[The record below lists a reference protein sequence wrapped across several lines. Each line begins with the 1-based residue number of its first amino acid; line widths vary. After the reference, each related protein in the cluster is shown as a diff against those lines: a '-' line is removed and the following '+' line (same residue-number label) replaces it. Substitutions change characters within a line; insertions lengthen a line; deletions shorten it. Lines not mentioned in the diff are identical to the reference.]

1 MKNKKIRDRKAYFA
15 LALAVLVF
23 AGVVVWAATDKTGG
37 WHPSSQVKVAVMGV
51 EKSIQEAI
59 DSDFCRSDGTNCP
72 DFGGE
77 MTDSKM
83 VYPGYAYTEGI
94 EVVNGLIFGTGM
106 SWDIEDHSN
115 ANYLDFNMIVPEGMH
130 NGISYIKLYF
140 EPAVSGTADVV
151 FDVQTAKIG
160 AYAVRFD
167 QYVEA
172 FPVLGGQLNII
183 EINPEAFSITNSILN
198 EGDMF
203 TVRVERD
210 GDSTEDTYGGNIHLH
225 KIEVGFSSEPP
236 CVPITDC
243 GSVECGLRGDGCG
256 GSFNCG
262 DCGVGASCYSGV
274 CYVDSGGG
282 GGCFLEGTKITM
294 ADKNLKNIE
303 DIKVGEFVLSFDEE
317 KQEYVMSEVKETIAH
332 TEENTY
338 GWEKG
343 YYILKAGSGEMKV
356 TGNHL
361 IYSKKGYV
369 RVDSLL
375 ERDYVFVGDHWIKVR
390 SLIYHEKDLDVVYN
404 LELTYPNNYYAEGI
418 LVHNL
423 KALGPC
429 EGDTC

>member
-1 MKNKKIRDRKAYFA
+1 MEKKIKLTKEKLTYI
-15 LALAVLVF
+15 LLGIIILSL
-23 AGVVVWAATDKTGG
+23 AGVNIYALSAGG
-37 WHPSSQVKVAVMGV
+37 EGNPGHNIGFVGAPASCVIDDLMLFDGSSWK
-51 EKSIQEAI
+51 
-59 DSDFCRSDGTNCP
+59 CRSNDLSTNAW
-72 DFGGE
+72 
-77 MTDSKM
+77 SQL
-83 VYPGYAYTEGI
+83 GY
-94 EVVNGLIFGTGM
+94 
-106 SWDIEDHSN
+106 
-115 ANYLDFNMIVPEGMH
+115 
-130 NGISYIKLYF
+130 GISYLNGGIGIGYSSLGDYRLAVYGWTKLGGELIIEKSNVGCDESSAGMIQYIN
-140 EPAVSGTADVV
+140 EVTDTNGESQSILRICMQ
-151 FDVQTAKIG
+151 QTATN
-160 AYAVRFD
+160 YAW
-167 QYVEA
+167 Q
-172 FPVLGGQLNII
+172 NI
-183 EINPEAFSITNSILN
+183 ASHTL
-198 EGDMF
+198 
-203 TVRVERD
+203 
-210 GDSTEDTYGGNIHLH
+210 STT
-225 KIEVGFSSEPP
+225 EPP
-236 CVPITDC
+236 CVPNTNC
-243 GSVECGLRGDGCG
+243 GAYTCGNWDDGCG
-256 GSFNCG
+256 DTFNCG
-262 DCGVGASCYSGV
+262 TCNADTHYCDVNIGSCV
-274 CYVDSGGG
+274 EWPDDGGG
-282 GGCFLEGTKITM
+282 SNPPPPGGGSTGGSCFLEGTKITM